1 MGMVRTPGWGER
13 CDAPIDLENTLLII
27 PEDII
32 LADPNPLPEPTALL
46 VVISGPSGVGKDSVL
61 RGLKERGRPFRFV
74 PTMNTRPRRSDEV
87 DGVDYCFVTT
97 EEFVTLLEQGELLE
111 HAVVYGDYK
120 GIPKQP
126 IREALHSGQDVV
138 LRVDVQ
144 GAATLKRLIPEA
156 VFIFLAAPNEE
167 ELVARLLN
175 RKTESPESL
184 RLRVATAREELQRIP
199 EFDYVVVNHADRL
212 EEAVQ
217 NVIGIIRAEHCRVHP
232 RVVKL

>member
-1 MGMVRTPGWGER
+1 MT
-13 CDAPIDLENTLLII
+13 
-27 PEDII
+27 
-32 LADPNPLPEPTALL
+32 DPNPLPEPMALL

-61 RGLKERGRPFRFV
+61 RGLKVRGLPFRFV

-87 DGVDYCFVTT
+87 DGVDYFFVTT

-156 VFIFLAAPNEE
+156 VFIFLAAPSEE

-184 RLRVATAREELQRIP
+184 RIRVATAREELQRIP

-217 NVIGIIRAEHCRVHP
+217 DVIGIIRAEHCRVHP

>member
-1 MGMVRTPGWGER
+1 L
-13 CDAPIDLENTLLII
+13 IDLENAILII

-32 LADPNPLPEPTALL
+32 LTDPNPLPEQTALL

-61 RGLKERGRPFRFV
+61 RGLKERGLPFRFV
-74 PTMNTRPRRSDEV
+74 PTMNTRLRRPDEV
-87 DGVDYCFVTT
+87 DGVDYHFVTT

-120 GIPKQP
+120 GIPKKP
-126 IREALHSGQDVV
+126 IREALQSGQDVV

-144 GAATLKRLIPEA
+144 GAATLKRLLPEA
-156 VFIFLAAPNEE
+156 VFIFLAASSEE
-167 ELVARLLN
+167 ELVARLSN

-184 RLRVATAREELQRIP
+184 RIRIATAREEMQRIP
-199 EFDYVVVNHADRL
+199 EFDYVVVNPANRL
-212 EEAVQ
+212 EVAVQ
-217 NVIGIIRAEHCRVHP
+217 DVIGIIRAEHCRVHP

>member
-1 MGMVRTPGWGER
+1 LTESNSFPKQ
-13 CDAPIDLENTLLII
+13 A
-27 PEDII
+27 
-32 LADPNPLPEPTALL
+32 ALL

-61 RGLKERGRPFRFV
+61 RGLKERGLPFRFV
-74 PTMNTRPRRSDEV
+74 PTMNTRLRRSDEV
-87 DGVDYCFVTT
+87 DGVDYNFVTT

-120 GIPKQP
+120 GIPKKP
-126 IREALHSGQDVV
+126 IREALQSGHDVV

-156 VFIFLAAPNEE
+156 VFIFLTALNEE
-167 ELVARLLN
+167 ELVARLMN

-184 RLRVATAREELQRIP
+184 RIRIATAREELQRIH

-212 EEAVQ
+212 EQAVQ
-217 NVIGIIRAEHCRVHP
+217 DVIGIIRAEHCRVRP
-232 RVVKL
+232 RKVSL

>member
-1 MGMVRTPGWGER
+1 MTEPSS
-13 CDAPIDLENTLLII
+13 
-27 PEDII
+27 
-32 LADPNPLPEPTALL
+32 LPQPTALL

-61 RGLKERGRPFRFV
+61 RGLKERGLPFRFV
-74 PTMNTRPRRSDEV
+74 PTMNTRPRRPDETN
-87 DGVDYCFVTT
+87 GVDYYFVTT
-97 EEFVTLLEQGELLE
+97 EEFVTLMEQGELLE

-120 GIPKQP
+120 GIPKKP
-126 IREALHSGQDVV
+126 IREALQSGQDVV

-156 VFIFLAAPNEE
+156 VFIFLSALNEE
-167 ELVARLLN
+167 ELVARLSN
-175 RKTESPESL
+175 RQTESPESL
-184 RLRVATAREELQRIP
+184 RIRIATAREELKRMS

-217 NVIGIIRAEHCRVHP
+217 DVIGIIRAEHCRVHP

>member
-1 MGMVRTPGWGER
+1 MIDSDETIRSTPY
-13 CDAPIDLENTLLII
+13 AILII

-32 LADPNPLPEPTALL
+32 LADPNPFPEQMALL

-61 RGLKERGRPFRFV
+61 RGLKERGLPFRFV
-74 PTMNTRPRRSDEV
+74 PTMNTRPRRPDEV
-87 DGVDYCFVTT
+87 DVVDYHFAST

-156 VFIFLAAPNEE
+156 VFIFLTAPNEE

-184 RLRVATAREELQRIP
+184 RIRVATTREELQRIP

>member
-1 MGMVRTPGWGER
+1 MKSEAQVSLTF
-13 CDAPIDLENTLLII
+13 AAII

-32 LADPNPLPEPTALL
+32 LTEANPLPEQTALL

-61 RGLKERGRPFRFV
+61 RGLKERGLPFRFV

-87 DGVDYCFVTT
+87 DGVDYFFVTT
-97 EEFVTLLEQGELLE
+97 EEFVTMLEQGELLE

-126 IREALHSGQDVV
+126 VRDALASGQDAV

-144 GAATLKRLIPEA
+144 GAATIKRIAPQA
-156 VFIFLAAPNEE
+156 IFIFLTAGSEA
-167 ELVARLLN
+167 ELIERLSH
-175 RKTESPESL
+175 RQTETPET
-184 RLRVATAREELQRIP
+184 LRVRIAAAREELQRLS
-199 EFDYVVVNHADRL
+199 EFDYVVVNREGHL

-217 NVIGIIRAEHCRVHP
+217 HVISIIRAEHCRVHP
-232 RVVKL
+232 RQVKL

>member
-1 MGMVRTPGWGER
+1 MRETKNAKPLGCFTVYVLPT
-13 CDAPIDLENTLLII
+13 II
-27 PEDII
+27 PEDFI
-32 LADPNPLPEPTALL
+32 LTESNPFPKQAPLL

-61 RGLKERGRPFRFV
+61 RGLKERGLPFRFV
-74 PTMNTRPRRSDEV
+74 PPMNTPPRRPDEV
-87 DGVDYCFVTT
+87 DGVDYFVVTT

-120 GIPKQP
+120 GIPKKP

-156 VFIFLAAPNEE
+156 VFIFLTAYSEE
-167 ELVARLLN
+167 ELVARLSN

-184 RLRVATAREELQRIP
+184 RIRIATAREEMRRVP
-199 EFDYVVVNHADRL
+199 EFDYVVVNP
-212 EEAVQ
+212 
-217 NVIGIIRAEHCRVHP
+217 AE
-232 RVVKL
+232 